1 MVQYADLWG
10 RVKWWEKKPER
21 EEEEKE
27 EASGRKGG
35 RWLKIAPWRHR
46 SWCQARRQ
54 WSGANIVGA
63 MLGGNNISTMGVAM
77 SLPRLRRRL
86 RQPRTL
92 APKVLAPRCV
102 ISSPIT
108 MAPSWGSRFWKH
120 TSSGIFVKI
129 FQKGP
134 KNKKFVSAHSTVDL
148 PHN

>member
-1 MVQYADLWG
+1 
-10 RVKWWEKKPER
+10 
-21 EEEEKE
+21 
-27 EASGRKGG
+27 
-35 RWLKIAPWRHR
+35 
-46 SWCQARRQ
+46 
-54 WSGANIVGA
+54 

-129 FQKGP
+129 FQKRA
-134 KNKKFVSAHSTVDL
+134 KKQKIRVCSLYCGLTSQLGL
-148 PHN
+148 PNSLVCRWHFNFHARRY